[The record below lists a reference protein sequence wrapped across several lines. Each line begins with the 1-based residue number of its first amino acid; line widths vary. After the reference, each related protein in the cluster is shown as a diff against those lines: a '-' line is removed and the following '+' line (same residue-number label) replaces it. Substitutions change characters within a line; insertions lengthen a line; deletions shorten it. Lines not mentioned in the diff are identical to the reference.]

1 MVLQF
6 PIAVGVESLAVV
18 FFFGFAKSCQAE
30 HVLLPIY
37 QNLLPVN
44 CNSSHVEVRSLT

>member
-1 MVLQF
+1 MTFISVGEECMVLQF

-30 HVLLPIY
+30 HVLLPI
-37 QNLLPVN
+37 
-44 CNSSHVEVRSLT
+44 